1 MNDSSK
7 KLSRGRPAGQRNEA
21 AREALLAS
29 ALKVFS
35 QQGFEAAS
43 VRKIAAEGGLDAA
56 LIRHYFGSKQGLWE
70 EVIRKTS
77 LEFKAQSAIV
87 LKELAQHQG
96 DTRQMLI
103 IALNHYVDFSASHP
117 ELAMFISNEA
127 TVAGPPID
135 FIVEHFVR
143 PAVTLFTPL
152 IKAGIAQGHVAQAE
166 PRMLY
171 FMLIHAIAMPL
182 AFPGLINQFPG
193 AKVGSKQ
200 FVEQLRE
207 AALAT
212 FLLPEK

>member
-1 MNDSSK
+1 MNNFSN
-7 KLSRGRPAGQRNEA
+7 KLSRGRPAGQRNEE

-35 QQGFEAAS
+35 KQGFEAAS
-43 VRKIAAEGGLDAA
+43 VRKIAADGGVDAA

-70 EVIRKTS
+70 EVVRSAS
-77 LEFKAQSAIV
+77 LQLKAQSALV

-96 DTRQMLI
+96 DTRKMLI
-103 IALNHYVDFSASHP
+103 IGLNQYIDFSASHP

-127 TVAGPPID
+127 AVAGPRID
-135 FIVEHFVR
+135 FIVEHVVR
-143 PAVTLFTPL
+143 PSMTLFTPL
-152 IKAGIAQGHVAQAE
+152 INAGIAQGHIAKSD

-193 AKVGSKQ
+193 AQVGSKK

-207 AALAT
+207 AVLAI
-212 FLLPEK
+212 FILPEQ

>member
-1 MNDSSK
+1 MNDTSK
-7 KLSRGRPAGQRNEA
+7 KASRGRPAGQRNED
-21 AREALLAS
+21 AREALIAS

-70 EVIRKTS
+70 EVVRRIS
-77 LEFKAQSAIV
+77 LDFKAQTAVV
-87 LKELAQHQG
+87 LQELAQHQG

-103 IALNHYVDFSASHP
+103 IALNNYIDFSASQP

-127 TVAGPPID
+127 TVTGPRID

-143 PAVTLFTPL
+143 PAITLFTPL
-152 IKAGIAQGHVAQAE
+152 INAGIEQGHVAKGD

-171 FMLIHAIAMPL
+171 FMMVHAIAMPL

-200 FVEQLRE
+200 FIEQLRE
-207 AALAT
+207 TVQAT
-212 FLLPEK
+212 FLLPDK

>member
-1 MNDSSK
+1 MNDSSNK
-7 KLSRGRPAGQRNEA
+7 VSRGRPAGQRNEA

-29 ALKVFS
+29 ALNVFS

-43 VRKIAAEGGLDAA
+43 VRKIAAQGGLDAA

-70 EVIRKTS
+70 EVVRRAS
-77 LEFKAQSAIV
+77 LEFKAQSALV

-96 DTRQMLI
+96 DTRQMLVV
-103 IALNHYVDFSASHP
+103 ALNHYIDFSASEP

-127 TVAGPPID
+127 TVAGPRID

-143 PAVTLFTPL
+143 PAITLFTPL
-152 IKAGIAQGHVAQAE
+152 IKAGIEQGHVAKGD
-166 PRMLY
+166 PRMVY

-193 AKVGSKQ
+193 AEVGTQ
-200 FVEQLRE
+200 AFVEQLRE
-207 AALAT
+207 TALAI